1 MQKLFVADDDFVK
14 EFGRSRAKGHKRLII
29 DENVEV
35 AGNPVELMT
44 NGTDLVVKPA
54 ENAEGA
60 EVYTILCKEFGLV
73 GGALGFRNKVSV
85 IFLDEGW
92 MLVTLLHGALV
103 LNLQDQL
110 MMPMAGDDF
119 AQPKVVKDDIC
130 WVNADNLLEYGK
142 YLGEKGKFI
151 FDFEW
156 LFTLG
161 GDYINGL
168 RSFYL
173 HEETEET
180 LDISLGY
187 YAQYEQ
193 QVLRR
198 AEAKKASKLANNLL
212 TGGSSSFDFDD
223 EEDEDDD
230 ENYESDDSEDDD
242 IYGF

>member
-1 MQKLFVADDDFVK
+1 MQKLFVADDGFVK

-73 GGALGFRNKVSV
+73 GGALGFRSKISV

-142 YLGEKGKFI
+142 YWEDKGKFI

-156 LFTLG
+156 VLEVG
-161 GDYINGL
+161 GDYVNGM
-168 RSFYL
+168 RSF
-173 HEETEET
+173 HIKEVKDET

-187 YAQYEQ
+187 FAQYEQ
-193 QVLRR
+193 QMVKK
-198 AEAKKASKLANNLL
+198 AEAKKARNL
-212 TGGSSSFDFDD
+212 TRNFIGGSSSMDFDDDDDVD
-223 EEDEDDD
+223 EEDEYEDD
-230 ENYESDDSEDDD
+230 EDD
-242 IYGF
+242 IYGI